1 MTNGR
6 DLAPVLDRVDRTL
19 EASLER
25 LFDFL
30 RIPSISAQP
39 AHAGDCRRA
48 GAWGGRARAGLGGGA
63 PGGGP
68 PGPPR
73 VGGTA

>member
-1 MTNGR
+1 MMTNGR

-48 GAWGGRARAGLGGGA
+48 A
-63 PGGGP
+63 
-68 PGPPR
+68 
-73 VGGTA
+73 